1 MTGLEE
7 PWSVNAETLQGE
19 RPSTNDAL
27 PMWRE
32 SVGTQRLK
40 GMSAAQKKNRS
51 DLHFDVFSARIRVLP
66 NPLQCKR
73 TRVPCQTHL
82 QAMTVVL
89 GQRWKSE
96 QADDV
101 L

>member
-32 SVGTQRLK
+32 SVGDAKVERNV
-40 GMSAAQKKNRS
+40 GGAKK
-51 DLHFDVFSARIRVLP
+51 
-66 NPLQCKR
+66 K
-73 TRVPCQTHL
+73 
-82 QAMTVVL
+82 
-89 GQRWKSE
+89 
-96 QADDV
+96 
-101 L
+101 